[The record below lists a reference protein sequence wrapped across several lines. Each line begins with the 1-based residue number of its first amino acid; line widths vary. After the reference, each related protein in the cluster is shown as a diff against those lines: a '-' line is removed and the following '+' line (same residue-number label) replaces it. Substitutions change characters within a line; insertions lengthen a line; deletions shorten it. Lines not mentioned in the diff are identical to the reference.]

1 MQPMFGYGVAK
12 VLDFGHLDFEVT
24 SMKKKKN
31 GWKSSKLHGKD
42 LSKLLSEVKIAPP
55 IYF

>member
-24 SMKKKKN
+24 SMKKKK
-31 GWKSSKLHGKD
+31 SSKLHGKD